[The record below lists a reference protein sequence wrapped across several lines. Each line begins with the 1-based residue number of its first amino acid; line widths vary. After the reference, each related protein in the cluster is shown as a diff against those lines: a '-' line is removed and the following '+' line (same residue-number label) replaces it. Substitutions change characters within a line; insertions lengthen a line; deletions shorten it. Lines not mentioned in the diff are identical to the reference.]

1 MAIIKISDPNMDKVT
16 KYNLMKGNGAD
27 SLKNA
32 AGSTMEIASYIVNE
46 LDDDNLKLSIMTVD
60 GEMFVSTSQTCIR
73 DFLDIC
79 EAFDDALPP
88 VEFFTGR
95 SKKGRD
101 FLSCRPTLNA

>member
-1 MAIIKISDPNMDKVT
+1 MAIIKISDNNMDKIT
-16 KYNLMKGNGAD
+16 KYNLIKGNGAD
-27 SLKNA
+27 GLKSA
-32 AGSTMEIASYIVNE
+32 AGSTIEIAAYVVNE
-46 LDDDNLKLSIMTVD
+46 LDDENLKLSLVTVD
-60 GEMFVSTSQTCIR
+60 GEMFVTTSQTCIR

-101 FLSCRPTLNA
+101 FLSCRPAMK